1 MFLPIKKIKWIDDNE
16 NMIKLFFNINKI
28 IYSTSNSDK
37 FDFLSSGFK
46 FGIISDNKKNNEGV
60 IEKKIKYYEQEV
72 KFFEN
77 KLKNKNFLS
86 KAPLK
91 IVNENKAKLKEALK
105 I

>member
-1 MFLPIKKIKWIDDNE
+1 M
-16 NMIKLFFNINKI
+16 
-28 IYSTSNSDK
+28 
-37 FDFLSSGFK
+37 
-46 FGIISDNKKNNEGV
+46 

-105 I
+105 NLNLLIKKNV